1 MIDPAITHISCPGCD
16 CVRELSP
23 AACPE
28 CDSCPRCGAKA
39 KAGLPDCGC
48 HLSWD
53 ERVVELQEHF
63 GIAAREVPRERLRFE
78 IRQRL
83 ERRKVMV
90 WSLAIKANVLI
101 VGLLA
106 TWCGLRQRLAFAP
119 IAIMIVASI
128 AVGLVV
134 DHIISTVFRDIEDR
148 MLEEEFD
155 ESQ

>member
-28 CDSCPRCGAKA
+28 CDSCPNCGAKA

-53 ERVVELQEHF
+53 ERVVELQQHF
-63 GIAAREVPRERLRFE
+63 GIAAQEVPRERLRFE

-83 ERRKVMV
+83 ERRKAHVAGISTAV
-90 WSLAIKANVLI
+90 IALAVGCAATWFGVPKRGGPLFIKAGLI
-101 VGLLA
+101 VA
-106 TWCGLRQRLAFAP
+106 AMFVVQWIVLR
-119 IAIMIVASI
+119 
-128 AVGLVV
+128 
-134 DHIISTVFRDIEDR
+134 VFRDIEDR